1 MIIDIEQNLNSNF
14 AHHKELFIVLKINK
28 GPCIFFLLQYCN
40 TRLFNEPGTVMYL
53 FYSIM
58 KYINGGN
65 WMMEKVV
72 NPMGYVKVNIN
83 IAALGLLDFIA
94 RIHLYCVKVSFSP

>member
-1 MIIDIEQNLNSNF
+1 M
-14 AHHKELFIVLKINK
+14 
-28 GPCIFFLLQYCN
+28 
-40 TRLFNEPGTVMYL
+40 
-53 FYSIM
+53 
-58 KYINGGN
+58 GGN

-94 RIHLYCVKVSFSP
+94 RIHLYHTV